1 MEDKLKELVDHFM
14 NDLRKKDKEMGY
26 QPKFVINEQEEDESM
41 DEGEMEDEMD

>member
-1 MEDKLKELVDHFM
+1 LEDKFKELVDQFM
-14 NDLRKKDKEMGY
+14 KDLRKKDEEMGY